1 MGHQTKVA
9 GVILAGGLAR
19 RMGNLDKGLVCWH
32 HRPLVSYAI
41 EAMGEVVGAHILI
54 SANRSIALYQQF
66 GFPVVQDLT
75 DSFDGPLAGV
85 LAALHYTDAEI
96 LLVMPCDSPLIKA
109 QHLQALLTACANP
122 TAEGAVASDGQRL
135 HPVFLAL
142 KSYLKESLSLYLSS
156 GQRKLEDWINQH
168 SLQRVDFSA
177 QPTVFANI
185 NTLSELNSLSL
196 PNCAY
201 TPNDKF

>member
-1 MGHQTKVA
+1 MGQQTKVA
-9 GVILAGGLAR
+9 GVILAGGMAR

-32 HRPLVSYAI
+32 HRPLISYAI
-41 EAMGEVVGAHILI
+41 EAMSEVVGGHLLI
-54 SANRSIALYQQF
+54 SANRSIADYQQF

-85 LAALHYTDAEI
+85 LAALHYRDSDV

-109 QHLQALLTACANP
+109 QHLQALLRACADP
-122 TAEGAVASDGQRL
+122 ATEGAVASDGQRL

-142 KSYLKESLSLYLSS
+142 KSHLKDSLSLYLA
-156 GQRKLEDWINQH
+156 GGHRKLEHWTNQH

-177 QPTVFANI
+177 EPAIFANI
-185 NTLSELNSLSL
+185 NTLAELDGLAL
-196 PNCAY
+196 PADAPQYN
-201 TPNDKF
+201 F

>member
-1 MGHQTKVA
+1 MGQQTKVA

-19 RMGNLDKGLVCWH
+19 RMGNLDKGLVCWRD
-32 HRPLVSYAI
+32 RPLVSYAI
-41 EAMGEVVGAHILI
+41 EAMGEVVGTHIVI
-54 SANRSIALYQQF
+54 SANRSIGLYQQF

-85 LAALHYTDAEI
+85 LAAMHAMDADI

-109 QHLQALLTACANP
+109 HHLQALLTTCADP
-122 TAEGAVASDGQRL
+122 TVEGAVASDGQRL

-142 KSYLKESLSLYLSS
+142 KIHLKHSLSIYLAG

-185 NTLSELNSLSL
+185 NTLSELKSLALSD
-196 PNCAY
+196 CTH
-201 TPNDKF
+201 TPNNNF